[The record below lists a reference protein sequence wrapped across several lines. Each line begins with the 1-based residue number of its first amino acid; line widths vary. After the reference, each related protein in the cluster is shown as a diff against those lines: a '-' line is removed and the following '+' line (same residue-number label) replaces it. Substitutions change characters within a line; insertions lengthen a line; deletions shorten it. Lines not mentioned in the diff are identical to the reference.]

1 MATYDPNWRQKALD
15 IGEDQNSP
23 QYAEMRALEA
33 SYNANKSSSS
43 TNNTGVT
50 NLSTIFNPSSSTE
63 TDLTSIYKNLQSS
76 SGISGLNDQLTKL
89 KTSYNTAVSNINDNP
104 FLSEASR
111 VGRVQKL
118 TTDYE
123 NSAKTINDQLT
134 TKASEIETQMGLA
147 TKQIDIN
154 SAKVTQALNT
164 YNTLLSSGSL
174 DNASASDIA
183 TIASATGLSTEM
195 IQSAIDASKKSKEK
209 DVQTQTISYDDGT
222 NQGYAVINTQ
232 TGEIINKQVVAASE
246 PKKTTTTEK
255 GATKADISSAA
266 KGALKAVDSNKDKA
280 VSLNEFAKAVSN
292 LMSATG
298 VDYDTAYD
306 AAYQA
311 MTALGFTTWKWSSS
325 K

>member
-1 MATYDPNWRQKALD
+1 MATTYDPNWRQKALD

-33 SYNANKSSSS
+33 SYKANQSSSG
-43 TNNTGVT
+43 TT
-50 NLSTIFNPSSSTE
+50 NLSSLFSGGSSTE
-63 TDLTSIYKNLQSS
+63 STDLSTIYKNLTSS
-76 SGISGLNDQLTKL
+76 SGISGLNDQLTNL
-89 KTSYNTAVSNINDNP
+89 KTSYNTATSNINDNP

-134 TKASEIETQMGLA
+134 TKASDIETQMGLA

-154 SAKVTQALNT
+154 SAKTTNALNV
-164 YNTLLSSGSL
+164 YNSLLSSGAL
-174 DNASASDIA
+174 DNASASDLA
-183 TIASATGLSTEM
+183 TIASSTGLSTEM
-195 IQSAIDASKKSKEK
+195 IQSAIDISKKSKEK
-209 DVQTQTISYDDGT
+209 AVQIYNYDDGI
-222 NQGYAVINTQ
+222 NQGYAVIDSQGNLIKT
-232 TGEIINKQVVAASE
+232 QVVAASKPE
-246 PKKTTTTEK
+246 KTKTTST

-266 KGALKAVDSNKDKA
+266 KGALKAVDSNGDKA
-280 VSLNEFAKAVSN
+280 VSLNEFAKAVSQ
-292 LMSATG
+292 LMTATG
-298 VDYDTAYD
+298 ADYDTAYD